1 MEGVI
6 GSLLTVLLDG
16 GRPMVAFLMLVVVM
30 LVLDRSRMVRNIERR
45 EERIDAILDQYHK
58 GNLTLV
64 DALNSI
70 KLLLYEIR
78 TKL

>member
-1 MEGVI
+1 
-6 GSLLTVLLDG
+6 
-16 GRPMVAFLMLVVVM
+16 MVALLMLVI
-30 LVLDRSRMVRNIERR
+30 VLLIFDRTRLTKSIERR